1 MNLGE
6 LHRRDYGRIL
16 ASLIR
21 MVRDFD
27 LAEDVLQ
34 EAFAAARHGVGSLG
48 TGMPLGSEA

>member
-27 LAEDVLQ
+27 KANP
-34 EAFAAARHGVGSLG
+34 FW
-48 TGMPLGSEA
+48 